1 MLRQWFCATDEEKT
15 CTEFQFPARKST
27 SGARDF
33 SSNHKVQLWIPSFN
47 DFFVI
52 ILGIG
57 FMPPMKK
64 RPAQKPRPPLPK
76 STNSKYPIALG
87 NYADFLQKEF
97 QNPYPPTK
105 PPLQLIPR
113 RSQPQDSGMQL
124 KSGQASNPYQNY
136 YPKRHL
142 KIEESPQK
150 QKGELFTNFNLIRLV
165 SQLQAREISRQITKS
180 SCGFYHLTI
189 FFCNSRFI
197 RANIIAS

>member
-1 MLRQWFCATDEEKT
+1 
-15 CTEFQFPARKST
+15 
-27 SGARDF
+27 
-33 SSNHKVQLWIPSFN
+33 
-47 DFFVI
+47 
-52 ILGIG
+52 
-57 FMPPMKK
+57 MPPMKK

-113 RSQPQDSGMQL
+113 RSQPQDSGMEL

-142 KIEESPQK
+142 KIEESPPKK
-150 QKGELFTNFNLIRLV
+150 QKGELFTNFNFRRV
-165 SQLQAREISRQITKS
+165 NQLPARTRDFS
-180 SCGFYHLTI
+180 SIHKV
-189 FFCNSRFI
+189 
-197 RANIIAS
+197 

>member
-1 MLRQWFCATDEEKT
+1 
-15 CTEFQFPARKST
+15 
-27 SGARDF
+27 
-33 SSNHKVQLWIPSFN
+33 
-47 DFFVI
+47 
-52 ILGIG
+52 
-57 FMPPMKK
+57 MPPMKK

-113 RSQPQDSGMQL
+113 RSQPQDSGMEL

-142 KIEESPQK
+142 KIEESPPKK
-150 QKGELFTNFNLIRLV
+150 QKGELFTNFNFRRV
-165 SQLQAREISRQITKS
+165 NQLPASMISRQITKC
-180 SCGFYHLTI
+180 SCGFCHLTI